1 VLLSRSLESTL
12 TELGGSVDPLKLNL
26 LKSSS
31 GSVNLE
37 GLSEGNNSLLDTGD
51 GTLEDD
57 KVVLDLTVS
66 DETTHG
72 GDGLLGA
79 VELSGTV
86 RLVVT
91 TADSVDL
98 VVDGS
103 SVVVTVLTG
112 TGNSPLNVGRM
123 PSTDTGDLSQT
134 TMSLSGK
141 SGGTPSVGNTLVTV
155 TLGDGNDIDV
165 LVLLENRGDIDGL
178 LKVLL
183 SESNLV
189 INGTTVDL
197 DLSKVGLLLAKG
209 SLADLG
215 VGKNTDDS
223 GVLSNSLKL
232 TLDSS
237 TTLSVLL
244 SVLGESL
251 LLGLVPVLVESSLD
265 LIRQVL
271 GPDSGEGTET
281 TGSLDVTNN
290 TDDNERRSV
299 NNSDGLDDLTLVHLG
314 TTSVKITDGGSH
326 TSLVTK
332 EGSQTNGLG
341 LVIGREGL
349 NLSSVASSSLSG
361 QESERTVSGGF
372 VLTVGHFWLLFDDI
386 PAQARKGKR
395 REEKRE

>member
-1 VLLSRSLESTL
+1 MLLSRGLESTL
-12 TELGGSVDPLKLNL
+12 TELGGSVDPLELNL
-26 LKSSS
+26 LEGSS
-31 GSVNLE
+31 GGVNLE

-98 VVDGS
+98 VVDGG
-103 SVVVTVLTG
+103 SVMVTVLTS

-183 SESNLV
+183 SKSNLV

-215 VGKNTDDS
+215 VGKNTDNS
-223 GVLSNSLKL
+223 GVLSDSLEL
-232 TLDSS
+232 TLDGG
-237 TTLSVLL
+237 TALSVLL
-244 SVLGESL
+244 GVLGESL

-265 LIRQVL
+265 FVRKVL
-271 GPDSGEGTET
+271 GPDGGQGAET
-281 TGSLDVTNN
+281 TGSLNVTNN
-290 TDDNERRSV
+290 TDNNERRSV
-299 NNSDGLDDLTLVHLG
+299 DNGDGLNNLTLVHLG
-314 TTSVKITDGGSH
+314 ATSVKITDSGGH
-326 TSLVTK
+326 TSLVTE
-332 EGSQTNGLG
+332 EGGQTNGLG
-341 LVIGREGL
+341 LVISGERL
-349 NLSSVASSSLSG
+349 NLSSVAGSSLSG
-361 QESERTVSGGF
+361 QETKGTVSGGF
-372 VLTVGHFWLLFDDI
+372 VLAVRHRDTVC
-386 PAQARKGKR
+386 R
-395 REEKRE
+395 

>member
-1 VLLSRSLESTL
+1 MLLSRGLESTL
-12 TELGGSVDPLKLNL
+12 TELGGSVDPLELNL
-26 LKSSS
+26 LEGSS
-31 GSVNLE
+31 GGVNLE

-79 VELSGTV
+79 VKLSGTV

-197 DLSKVGLLLAKG
+197 DLSKVSLLLAEG

-223 GVLSNSLKL
+223 GVLSDSLEL
-232 TLDSS
+232 TLDGG
-237 TTLSVLL
+237 TALSVLL
-244 SVLGESL
+244 GVLGESL

-265 LIRQVL
+265 FVRKVL
-271 GPDSGEGTET
+271 GPDGGQGAET
-281 TGSLDVTNN
+281 TGSLNVTNN
-290 TDDNERRSV
+290 TDNNERRSV
-299 NNSDGLDDLTLVHLG
+299 DNGDGLNNLTLVHLG
-314 TTSVKITDGGSH
+314 ATSVKITDSGGH
-326 TSLVTK
+326 TSLVTE
-332 EGSQTNGLG
+332 EGGQTNGLG
-341 LVIGREGL
+341 LVISGERL
-349 NLSSVASSSLSG
+349 NLSSVAGSSLSG
-361 QESERTVSGGF
+361 QETKGTVSGGF
-372 VLTVGHFWLLFDDI
+372 VLAVRHRDTVC
-386 PAQARKGKR
+386 R
-395 REEKRE
+395 

>member
-1 VLLSRSLESTL
+1 MLLSRGLESTL
-12 TELGGSVDPLKLNL
+12 TELGGSVDPLELNL
-26 LKSSS
+26 LEGSS
-31 GSVNLE
+31 GGVNLE
-37 GLSEGNNSLLDTGD
+37 GFSEGNNSLLDTGD

-98 VVDGS
+98 VVDGG
-103 SVVVTVLTG
+103 SVMVTVLTS

-197 DLSKVGLLLAKG
+197 DLSKVSLLLAEG

-223 GVLSNSLKL
+223 GVLSDSLEL
-232 TLDSS
+232 TLDGG
-237 TTLSVLL
+237 TALSVLL
-244 SVLGESL
+244 GVLGESL
-251 LLGLVPVLVESSLD
+251 LLGLVPVIVESSLD
-265 LIRQVL
+265 FVRKVL
-271 GPDSGEGTET
+271 GPDGGQGAET
-281 TGSLDVTNN
+281 TGSLNVTNN
-290 TDDNERRSV
+290 TDNNERRSV
-299 NNSDGLDDLTLVHLG
+299 DNGDGLNNLTLVHLG
-314 TTSVKITDGGSH
+314 ATSVKITDSGGH
-326 TSLVTK
+326 TSLVTE
-332 EGSQTNGLG
+332 EGGQTNGLG
-341 LVIGREGL
+341 LVISGERL
-349 NLSSVASSSLSG
+349 NLSSVAGSSLSG
-361 QESERTVSGGF
+361 QETKGTVSGGF
-372 VLTVGHFWLLFDDI
+372 VLAVRHRDTVC
-386 PAQARKGKR
+386 R
-395 REEKRE
+395 